1 MSSFSSALARRSK
14 LIFVSGIIG
23 ALIALVG
30 SVVMPLEY
38 RADAQILLIS
48 QARFGTDPYT
58 AARSSEKIAQNLS
71 EVVGTNDF
79 YEKVV
84 TGRTLDLSR
93 FQGEERAK
101 RKRWQKAVTAGVS
114 YGTGVLNVSAY
125 HKAPAGAVA
134 LAQAVSDTLV
144 TQGHEY
150 IGSGVTIKIV
160 NPPVSTKFPAR
171 PNIPTNM
178 VMGFALGVVIMS
190 VLVVRRK
197 EM

>member
-1 MSSFSSALARRSK
+1 MLGRRSK
-14 LIFVSGIIG
+14 LLFVAGVIG
-23 ALIALVG
+23 AVVALVG
-30 SVVMPLEY
+30 SIVLPLEY
-38 RADAQILLIS
+38 RADAQVLLIS

-93 FQGEERAK
+93 FQGEERTK
-101 RKRWQKAVTAGVS
+101 RKRWQKAVAAGVS

-125 HKAPAGAVA
+125 HKTPAGAIA
-134 LAQAVSDTLV
+134 LAQAVADTLV

-160 NPPVSTKFPAR
+160 NPPVSTRFPVR
-171 PNIPTNM
+171 PSIPTNM
-178 VMGFALGVVIMS
+178 AMGFAVGVVLMS
-190 VLVVRRK
+190 VVVVRRR
-197 EM
+197 EV